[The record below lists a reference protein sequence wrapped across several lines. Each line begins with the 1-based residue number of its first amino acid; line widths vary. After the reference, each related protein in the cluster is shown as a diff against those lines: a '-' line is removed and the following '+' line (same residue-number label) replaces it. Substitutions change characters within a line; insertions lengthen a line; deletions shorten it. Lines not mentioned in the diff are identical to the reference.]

1 MNVDRGRQGGGASAE
16 YVVVTTVVVS
26 VLFAP
31 LPGLDGSA
39 VEHLLAALRQFQA
52 HSTFLLSMP

>member
-1 MNVDRGRQGGGASAE
+1 MDRTRQIGAASAE
-16 YVVVTTVVVS
+16 YVVVTGVVVS

-31 LPGLDGSA
+31 LPGLDGSL
-39 VEHLLAALRQFQA
+39 VEHVLAAFRQFQA